1 VSRQNPKL
9 ETVSYA
15 KTKHQNKKNRTD
27 LELFAMVVAN
37 NLAAKS
43 PTSSEKLV
51 HFLLVLVL
59 LFVCWFSSA
68 IFVCV

>member
-1 VSRQNPKL
+1 
-9 ETVSYA
+9 
-15 KTKHQNKKNRTD
+15 
-27 LELFAMVVAN
+27 MVVAN